1 MPEKT
6 KAIITPLPAPNSDN
20 IILMDGEIPVYLRKS
35 AVDGFHGV
43 EHQAPA
49 NLPQRF
55 RVLVRG
61 GFQFPVTAGPIVEEQ
76 LINAL
81 ARSTWPDPDVTP

>member
-1 MPEKT
+1 MPETT
-6 KAIITPLPAPNSDN
+6 KAIVVPTVPPNSDN
-20 IILMDGEIPVYLRKS
+20 IVLMDGEIPVYLRKS

-43 EHQAPA
+43 EHQAPS

-61 GFQFPVTAGPIVEEQ
+61 GFQFLVTAGPQAEEQ